1 MMLNIYSTIFS
12 MCYTFNVEG
21 LNEKRQNFNNE
32 ILTSNATKGKLENE
46 MHDTDCQQKNFITAV
61 TSEMCGFVN
70 F

>member
-1 MMLNIYSTIFS
+1 

-46 MHDTDCQQKNFITAV
+46 MHDTDCQ
-61 TSEMCGFVN
+61 
-70 F
+70 